1 MKKRGSKKKNNKN
14 NIVHQPHDK
23 LARKALSDIIVAKE
37 LIQKHLPPEL
47 VKRIDIDSVQ
57 LTNKSFVSEEMKE
70 LHSDVIYKC
79 NIDNKQGYIYYEIEH
94 QSTPD
99 KWLPLRIAAY
109 NIQLMQQ
116 HINEGHKTLPII
128 INEIIYAGTESPYPY
143 TIDIFELFENPKLAR
158 EFMYKPPIMTDLTTK
173 TQEEILEDGT
183 LGLMEVLLK
192 QGIQREHTNWVLNNI
207 VILVQLSK
215 TSFWLNA
222 IRYLLNTDSIS
233 DPNELIKALVKAT
246 PEEQERIMTVASKIE
261 QKGRQEG
268 IEVGIEKGIEK
279 EKLDIAKNMLRKHV
293 DINFINDITGLTLEK
308 ISALQAGLN

>member
-1 MKKRGSKKKNNKN
+1 MKKKSSKKNNNQN
-14 NIVHQPHDK
+14 NKISQPHDK
-23 LARKALSDIIVAKE
+23 FARRALSDIIVAKE

-57 LTNKSFVSEEMKE
+57 LTNKSFISEAMQQ

-79 NIDNKQGYIYYEIEH
+79 NIDNKKGYIYYEIEH

-158 EFMYKPPIMTDLTTK
+158 EMMYKPPIMTDLTTK
-173 TQEEILEDGT
+173 TQEELLKEGN
-183 LGLMEVLLK
+183 LGLMEVILK
-192 QGIQREHTNWVLNNI
+192 QGVQPEHVNWILKNI
-207 VILVQLSK
+207 AILVQLSK
-215 TSFWLNA
+215 TSFWEST
-222 IRYLLNTDSIS
+222 IRYLLNTDKIS

-246 PEEQERIMTVASKIE
+246 PEEQDRIMTVASKIE
-261 QKGRQEG
+261 QKG
-268 IEVGIEKGIEK
+268 IEVGIEKRTFE
-279 EKLDIAKNMLRKHV
+279 IAKNMLADNF
-293 DINFINDITGLTLEK
+293 DINVIGKITGLSAEQ
-308 ISALQAGLN
+308 ISALKKRQYLNLQ

>member
-1 MKKRGSKKKNNKN
+1 M
-14 NIVHQPHDK
+14 I
-23 LARKALSDIIVAKE
+23 L
-37 LIQKHLPPEL
+37 
-47 VKRIDIDSVQ
+47 
-57 LTNKSFVSEEMKE
+57 
-70 LHSDVIYKC
+70 SDVIYKC

-99 KWLPLRIAAY
+99 KWLPLRIASY

-143 TIDIFELFENPKLAR
+143 TIDIFELFEDPKLAR

-192 QGIQREHTNWVLNNI
+192 QGIQKEHTNWVLNNI

-261 QKGRQEG
+261 QKG
-268 IEVGIEKGIEK
+268 IEVGIEKNKI
-279 EKLDIAKNMLRKHV
+279 DIAKNMLRKHV
-293 DINFINDITGLTLEK
+293 DINFINDITGLPLEK
-308 ISALQAGLN
+308 ISALQAGIN